1 MESRLSKHDAAKQ
14 DFLVNLDENDNLGD
28 ICEKIM
34 SKLKPVVVN
43 VQKHG
48 GDQGS
53 SNGIFLLG
61 VYSRGLKADTITA
74 YPRSKKILS

>member
-1 MESRLSKHDAAKQ
+1 MRVESRPSKHDAAKQ

-48 GDQGS
+48 GDKGS
-53 SNGIFLLG
+53 LNGIILL
-61 VYSRGLKADTITA
+61 RA
-74 YPRSKKILS
+74 Y